1 MLEGLIYQSVYN
13 LERHRLLNIRL
24 RHWLIFLCI
33 ILPLTAWLRV
43 WGASRLTAA
52 FLTLGAVCVFA
63 ATWWAARQ
71 RFTRFVEQSS
81 NHASVDPAREEGA
94 NRPSNQQVNDPPLP
108 AMTKIRVCATGFFEV
123 SGKRRY
129 FVETPADYITFET
142 REHCVMAHIT
152 TSRFLLV
159 GTSSKN
165 AVGWWYTFFQPAMI
179 RSVDSGWLHFGLHP
193 RPALRLEVTS
203 PDDRKDEILHLSF
216 DDEAA
221 RSLILADL
229 RYDADLG

>member
-1 MLEGLIYQSVYN
+1 MS
-13 LERHRLLNIRL
+13 
-24 RHWLIFLCI
+24 
-33 ILPLTAWLRV
+33 
-43 WGASRLTAA
+43 
-52 FLTLGAVCVFA
+52 
-63 ATWWAARQ
+63 
-71 RFTRFVEQSS
+71 
-81 NHASVDPAREEGA
+81 
-94 NRPSNQQVNDPPLP
+94 
-108 AMTKIRVCATGFFEV
+108 KIRVCATGFFEV

-159 GTSSKN
+159 GTSGKN